1 MLSIDLAAPAP
12 LKHKSSFVAL
22 MKEKHGS
29 NDFVFADVVVP
40 DAKSKSNGSIGRRRR
55 RRRERPART
64 GRTDGQRANDTG
76 WFMDLRIKSN
86 ALQGAASRLK
96 WESLIS
102 Q

>member
-1 MLSIDLAAPAP
+1 MLSIDLGALP
-12 LKHKSSFVAL
+12 KHKSSFVAL

-55 RRRERPART
+55 RRRECGEPRT

-76 WFMDLRIKSN
+76 WFMELRKDKVKYST
-86 ALQGAASRLK
+86 GCS
-96 WESLIS
+96 
-102 Q
+102 

>member
-1 MLSIDLAAPAP
+1 MAALP
-12 LKHKSSFVAL
+12 KHKSSFVAL

-55 RRRERPART
+55 RGRRRESGEPRT

-76 WFMDLRIKSN
+76 WLMELRIKSN
-86 ALQGAASRLK
+86 NIQGADSNGK
-96 WESLIS
+96 VS
-102 Q
+102 QTRID